1 MCPRR
6 GIGLTT
12 INRIQ
17 ESAAQRGIGFYEAL
31 LAPDLIPGVGR
42 SASKLDSFAALIE
55 YFKGQA
61 ERESLTDLLGE
72 IIEKT
77 AYIENLDADDPE
89 DAQARIENIDEL
101 VSKAAAYEEDCQ
113 DRGEKAD
120 SERFPGRGGAGSGY

>member
-1 MCPRR
+1 M
-6 GIGLTT
+6 
-12 INRIQ
+12 
-17 ESAAQRGIGFYEAL
+17 
-31 LAPDLIPGVGR
+31 GR

-113 DRGEKAD
+113 AREKKPLSAV
-120 SERFPGRGGAGSGY
+120 SWKRWRW